1 MKDEVGREFQER
13 TKNRRGALGGRAL
26 DWDNRPP
33 TYKTYPQA
41 KSFQLPKPIANVVS
55 LYDVIR
61 TRRSVR
67 SFSDDP
73 LSLEDLSYLLWSCAG
88 IREVRGD
95 HAFRTSPSA
104 GALYP
109 IETYVVINTVQGQGS
124 GLYHYNVIE
133 HTLEILRPGDLGE
146 EVAHA
151 ALEQDMCAFAPVV
164 FIWTAVFPRTI
175 WKYGQRAYR
184 YIYLDAGHI
193 GAHLSLSAVSL
204 GLGTCQIAATFDDE
218 INAFLGVDGVQE
230 GVVYMSVVGLPS
242 P

>member
-1 MKDEVGREFQER
+1 MKDEIGREFQET
-13 TKNRRGALGGRAL
+13 TKNRRGALGGKAL

-41 KSFQLPKPIANVVS
+41 KSFQLPKPLANVVPFD
-55 LYDVIR
+55 DVIR
-61 TRRSVR
+61 ARRSVR
-67 SFSDDP
+67 SFSNDP
-73 LSLEDLSYLLWSCAG
+73 LTLEELSYLLWSCTG
-88 IREVRGD
+88 IREVRGE

-109 IETYVVINTVQGQGS
+109 IETYVVINSVQGQGS
-124 GLYHYNVIE
+124 GLYHYNVKE
-133 HTLEILRPGDLGE
+133 HKLEILRPGDLGE

-164 FIWTAVFPRTI
+164 FLWTAVFPRTI

-193 GAHLSLSAVSL
+193 GAQLSLAAVSL
-204 GLGTCQIAATFDDE
+204 GMGTCQIAATFDDE

-230 GVVYMSVVGLPS
+230 GVVYMSVVGRPS

>member
-1 MKDEVGREFQER
+1 MKDEIGREFQES
-13 TKNRRGALGGRAL
+13 TKNRRGALGGRPL
-26 DWDNRPP
+26 DWENRPP

-41 KSFQLPKPIANVVS
+41 KCFQLPKPIASVVS
-55 LYDVIR
+55 FDEVIR

-67 SFSDDP
+67 SFSGDP
-73 LSLEDLSYLLWSCAG
+73 LTLEELSYLLWSCTG

-109 IETYVVINTVQGQGS
+109 IETYVVINSVQGQGS
-124 GLYHYNVIE
+124 GLYHYNVKE
-133 HTLEILRPGDLGE
+133 HKLEILRPGDLGE

-193 GAHLSLSAVSL
+193 GAHLSLSAVSM

-230 GVVYMSVVGLPS
+230 GVVYMSVVGRPS